1 MIYIIILILILI
13 VILLFLYRKG
23 IINLIN
29 KYWLKINNKESYSN
43 HLYSRD
49 NFIYPN
55 KNLDD
60 ILKLFSKNINNKRKI
75 QYIIKKEV
83 YTVTNMDQKLKK
95 ETVLLINHILKFI
108 NTNNKTSYKFMNIEN
123 MYVFT
128 DIYNNKYITVV
139 FFLNEVNKYSTRK
152 VVLDYYKKD
161 NTFQIIKIFTIQ
173 SLNNKQ
179 IKLNK
184 LHRSYKKLL
193 SLNKWD
199 YNNKSDLI
207 DSLVETSKQ
216 NAMEIKKDTHSNS
229 KIKHEHLIYKNLP
242 YYNPTLFNNNL
253 SH

>member
-1 MIYIIILILILI
+1 M
-13 VILLFLYRKG
+13 
-23 IINLIN
+23 
-29 KYWLKINNKESYSN
+29 
-43 HLYSRD
+43 
-49 NFIYPN
+49 
-55 KNLDD
+55 
-60 ILKLFSKNINNKRKI
+60 

-83 YTVTNMDQKLKK
+83 YTVTNMDQKLKN

-184 LHRSYKKLL
+184 LDRSYKKLL

-216 NAMEIKKDTHSNS
+216 NAMEIKKNTHSNS
-229 KIKHEHLIYKNLP
+229 KIKHVHLIYKNLP